1 MIVCRM
7 LYYSVTI
14 DKMAVHEMSVDKLSK
29 VKTPSYVMTAE
40 EISAMGDMPT
50 DKMT

>member
-1 MIVCRM
+1 M
-7 LYYSVTI
+7 LYYFMPI
-14 DKMAVHEMSVDKLSK
+14 DKMAVYEMSVDKLSK